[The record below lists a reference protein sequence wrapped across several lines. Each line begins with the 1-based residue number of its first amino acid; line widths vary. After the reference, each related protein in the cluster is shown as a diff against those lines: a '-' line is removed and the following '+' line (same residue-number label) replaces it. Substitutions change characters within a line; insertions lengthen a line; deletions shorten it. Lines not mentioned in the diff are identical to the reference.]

1 MTLFNFS
8 GRKILQINKNANVDF
23 INMETGGPSRLQPA
37 LAPTPAPSKPISPP
51 QSPTQ
56 PKTPTTP
63 VKPVTTAK
71 PVPVPV
77 VPATQPPKP
86 SQPQQPKPNQG
97 LPTQMD
103 LKPVQPGKPGGST
116 VTTPGPGNVKQLVTF
131 YDSQGKASLIR
142 PYSYSAA
149 VKKGK

>member
-1 MTLFNFS
+1 MEGG
-8 GRKILQINKNANVDF
+8 GRGFQSA
-23 INMETGGPSRLQPA
+23 P
-37 LAPTPAPSKPISPP
+37 APTPAAARPP

-56 PKTPTTP
+56 PKAPTTP

-103 LKPVQPGKPGGST
+103 LKPVHPGKPGGSI

-131 YDSQGKASLIR
+131 YDSHGKASVIR
-142 PYSYSAA
+142 PYSYSDA
-149 VKKGK
+149 VKKGQ